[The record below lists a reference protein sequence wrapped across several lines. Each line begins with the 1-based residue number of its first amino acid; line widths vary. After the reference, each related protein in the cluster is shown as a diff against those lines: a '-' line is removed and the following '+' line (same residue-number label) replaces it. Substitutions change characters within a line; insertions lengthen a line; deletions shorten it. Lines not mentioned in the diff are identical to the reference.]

1 MTSVF
6 KGICNKLVTLI
17 ITLFLV
23 STVAVA
29 QGDTGN
35 DPDFPDV
42 PLDGGLSL
50 LLAAGVAFG
59 GKKIYNYRKSN
70 KENKTV

>member
-1 MTSVF
+1 M
-6 KGICNKLVTLI
+6 KILL
-17 ITLFLV
+17 TLFLFNI
-23 STVAVA
+23 SILTTNA

-50 LLAAGVAFG
+50 LLAAGVGFA
-59 GKKIYNYRKSN
+59 GKMSFDYLKKGKDQVNS
-70 KENKTV
+70 